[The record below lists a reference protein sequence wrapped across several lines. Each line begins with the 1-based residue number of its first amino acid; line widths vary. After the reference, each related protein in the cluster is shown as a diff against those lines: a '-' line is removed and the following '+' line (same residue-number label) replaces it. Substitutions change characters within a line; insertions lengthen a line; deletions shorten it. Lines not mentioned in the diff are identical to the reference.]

1 MFALSMGTEHR
12 RMRYLFTRAR
22 TIGIVRTIGS
32 KETSN
37 AYLENYSGV
46 DRGAFAWAGR
56 RVPGVGRVPHG
67 RRWFPRRRRWFSR
80 RGGAWRRR
88 LAWRRLGLWAWRA
101 WAGSRT
107 RGPVRRLLRRLRRRV
122 LRCLRQLR
130 PL

>member
-22 TIGIVRTIGS
+22 TIGIVPTIGS

-67 RRWFPRRRRWFSR
+67 RRWFPRRRRWFPR
-80 RGGAWRRR
+80 RWWFRRRRLAWWRRRLAWWRRRLAWWRRR
-88 LAWRRLGLWAWRA
+88 LAWRR
-101 WAGSRT
+101 
-107 RGPVRRLLRRLRRRV
+107 
-122 LRCLRQLR
+122 
-130 PL
+130 